1 MKNSLDPKLQIDY
14 IVSFIKILEVITKK
28 RVKILFFK
36 NCKMLNPASS
46 SQTASYETA
55 KTSIS
60 TEDLNKGH
68 PVQVFFFFKFIFK
81 KPNRID

>member
-1 MKNSLDPKLQIDY
+1 
-14 IVSFIKILEVITKK
+14 
-28 RVKILFFK
+28 
-36 NCKMLNPASS
+36 MLNPASS

-68 PVQVFFFFKFIFK
+68 PVQVFFFFEFIFK
-81 KPNRID
+81 KPNRIDW